1 MKRLVSLTDFSEE
14 VASDAFWNLL
24 GRLEREEVEFK
35 ESANHLTE
43 PIAAMAMTGGGFI
56 ALGVTDKRE
65 IVGCELSQRTLD
77 RVMRAAHAVGVDVQL
92 RQVSID
98 ELDISLI
105 AVPEIRGRIV
115 TTPDGRLLRRVGSDN
130 QPLVG
135 DAMAR
140 FVMERTHRVAEDDP
154 IPLPDLGEFDLELIN
169 RALDAEGR
177 PRVQREDILRGLI
190 DLGLA
195 QPAVAP
201 MGPVV
206 TKAAALLFMRD
217 PRIYVPGAAVQ
228 VVRRVGVGPGP
239 GPTRARIEI
248 SGPMPAVLD
257 QVIEFMES
265 NTGSHA
271 AVIGTRREII
281 AEYPPSVLREAV
293 LNALAHRDY
302 GLAGVTVDIT
312 VWDDR
317 VEVHSPGSLPGHIT
331 LDNIRQEHY
340 SRNRSVMTVL
350 KVLNLVEEYGE
361 GVDRMY
367 DEMEARLMEPP
378 AFAVTPS
385 SVTVTLRNR
394 SLLGVEDQAWLS
406 VLGHLELSPA
416 ERRLLVLARREGEVT
431 RRRVRAAMPEVGA
444 DVLLS
449 GAVAKGLIV
458 RVGERG
464 GSRYVL
470 SDEVVVRAGASGV
483 EARSRQRQ
491 MLLDEIRR
499 RGSISTTEAAE
510 FLAEPDVNMVRH
522 LLQDLTRANLAV
534 ARGRTRGRRYY
545 SE

>member
-1 MKRLVSLTDFSEE
+1 
-14 VASDAFWNLL
+14 
-24 GRLEREEVEFK
+24 
-35 ESANHLTE
+35 
-43 PIAAMAMTGGGFI
+43 
-56 ALGVTDKRE
+56 
-65 IVGCELSQRTLD
+65 
-77 RVMRAAHAVGVDVQL
+77 
-92 RQVSID
+92 
-98 ELDISLI
+98 
-105 AVPEIRGRIV
+105 
-115 TTPDGRLLRRVGSDN
+115 
-130 QPLVG
+130 
-135 DAMAR
+135 
-140 FVMERTHRVAEDDP
+140 
-154 IPLPDLGEFDLELIN
+154 
-169 RALDAEGR
+169 
-177 PRVQREDILRGLI
+177 
-190 DLGLA
+190 
-195 QPAVAP
+195 
-201 MGPVV
+201 
-206 TKAAALLFMRD
+206 
-217 PRIYVPGAAVQ
+217 
-228 VVRRVGVGPGP
+228 
-239 GPTRARIEI
+239 
-248 SGPMPAVLD
+248 MPAVLD